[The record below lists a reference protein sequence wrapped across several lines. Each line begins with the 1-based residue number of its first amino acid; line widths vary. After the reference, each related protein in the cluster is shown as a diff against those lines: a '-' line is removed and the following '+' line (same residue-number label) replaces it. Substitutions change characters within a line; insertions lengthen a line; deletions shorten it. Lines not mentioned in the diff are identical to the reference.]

1 MKQGN
6 LFDAFSKSK
15 KKSEVINSQSSVQTT
30 TSQTVSTA
38 STGGMVVETTVETLE
53 SKTLKAEIQLNDES
67 IEHSNSKKRKSTAL
81 ASTVLEEMNK
91 EKIQGDDDFEI
102 VQKSVKKI
110 KLNIDETEEEPTLLK
125 VTISQEPTATSPKA
139 PKDISKLKRINDPEY
154 NAYHDAPFWPGENVP
169 FSFLTEC
176 FDEVSL
182 IKGENSKD
190 KIAEIIANMFRSI
203 LLLNPDQLPLA
214 YYFCILKI
222 APDYE
227 TLNELGK

>member
-15 KKSEVINSQSSVQTT
+15 KKGDVINSQSSVQS
-30 TSQTVSTA
+30 TSQSVSTA
-38 STGGMVVETTVETLE
+38 STGMVVETTETV
-53 SKTLKAEIQLNDES
+53 KTETNIMKTEIQLNEES
-67 IEHSNSKKRKSTAL
+67 IEHSSSKKRKSTVL
-81 ASTVLEEMNK
+81 VNSVLEEVNK
-91 EKIQGDDDFEI
+91 DQDLEI
-102 VQKSVKKI
+102 VQRSVKKI

-125 VTISQEPTATSPKA
+125 VTISQEPNTNRP
-139 PKDISKLKRINDPEY
+139 PKDLSKLKKINDPEY

-169 FSFLTEC
+169 FCFLTEC

-190 KIAEIIANMFRSI
+190 KIIEIIGNMFRSI
-203 LLLNPDQLPLA
+203 LLLTPDQLPLA
-214 YYFCILKI
+214 YYFCILKV

-227 TLNELGK
+227 TFNELGKLISNSK